1 MKTMI
6 SMDGKRIWRT
16 TNERASEL
24 YSGGEANY
32 IPKSL
37 WKEKVRDVKKESVVN
52 KDTDKVEMVTKKSNK
67 MSKSTKRHMR
77 KANK

>member
-16 TNERASEL
+16 TNEKASEL
-24 YSGGEANY
+24 YSEGEANY

-37 WKEKVRDVKKESVVN
+37 WKEKVRDIKKEPAVN

-67 MSKSTKRHMR
+67 MSKSAKRHMR
-77 KANK
+77 KANR

>member
-37 WKEKVRDVKKESVVN
+37 WKEKVRDVKKEPVAN
-52 KDTDKVEMVTKKSNK
+52 KDTDEVKMVTKKANK

-77 KANK
+77 KANR